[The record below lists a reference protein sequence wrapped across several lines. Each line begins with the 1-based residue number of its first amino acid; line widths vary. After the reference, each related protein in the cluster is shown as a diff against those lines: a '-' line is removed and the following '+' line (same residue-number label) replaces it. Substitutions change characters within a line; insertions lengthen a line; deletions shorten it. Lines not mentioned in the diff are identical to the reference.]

1 MLSRSENEIMRAVYD
16 LCDGTDGCLVS
27 PVDILCLLPPKRKYD
42 IPKIDSVLHDLSYDG
57 YFDIITSERK
67 GENVRHQFERVGY
80 VVQAYDTPKA
90 ARYRV
95 QNSARLRRSAGNVS
109 LRTYHKRIIRLG
121 IAHSLIKTVAF

>member
-67 GENVRHQFERVGY
+67 GEKMYVINLKESGMSYKRMIRQRQRDIAFRIALAFVGALATFLFGLKIGRASCRERV
-80 VVQAYDTPKA
+80 
-90 ARYRV
+90 
-95 QNSARLRRSAGNVS
+95 
-109 LRTYHKRIIRLG
+109 
-121 IAHSLIKTVAF
+121 

>member
-67 GENVRHQFERVGY
+67 GEKMYVINLKESGMSYKRMIRQRQRDIAFRIALAFVG
-80 VVQAYDTPKA
+80 ALATF
-90 ARYRV
+90 
-95 QNSARLRRSAGNVS
+95 LFG
-109 LRTYHKRIIRLG
+109 LIIRGLFG
-121 IAHSLIKTVAF
+121 

>member
-27 PVDILCLLPPKRKYD
+27 HVDILCLLPPKRKYD

-67 GENVRHQFERVGY
+67 GEKMYVINLKESGMSYKRMIRQRQRDIAFRIALAFVG
-80 VVQAYDTPKA
+80 ALATF
-90 ARYRV
+90 
-95 QNSARLRRSAGNVS
+95 LFG
-109 LRTYHKRIIRLG
+109 LIIRGLFG
-121 IAHSLIKTVAF
+121 

>member
-67 GENVRHQFERVGY
+67 GEKMY
-80 VVQAYDTPKA
+80 VINLKENGFAYKRCAKQRQRDIMYKIMLAFIGAVTTFIFGLLLKA
-90 ARYRV
+90 IF
-95 QNSARLRRSAGNVS
+95 G
-109 LRTYHKRIIRLG
+109 
-121 IAHSLIKTVAF
+121 

>member
-67 GENVRHQFERVGY
+67 GEKMY
-80 VVQAYDTPKA
+80 VINLKESGMSY
-90 ARYRV
+90 
-95 QNSARLRRSAGNVS
+95 
-109 LRTYHKRIIRLG
+109 KRMIRQRQRD
-121 IAHSLIKTVAF
+121 IAF